1 MKKQRL
7 LSNLFVLLTFSASI
21 ASAQE
26 KQKKKY
32 EFAKE
37 RDFSQTYTVTGNDK
51 LKISNQFGTVD
62 IKTWNKNEVKVD
74 VHIATSS
81 NIKEANDDRFENI
94 DIKHSKEGNSI
105 FFETKM
111 ENTGNKNYKGDQNNT
126 IDIDYVVYMPSS
138 IALNVKNK
146 FGKTI
151 VPDLN
156 TEVKIDQQFG
166 ELVAGRLS
174 QNADV
179 EVKFSKAS
187 FESLNNADLSIE
199 FAKDPVVIKSA
210 TGKLDIRV
218 KHSKPGVTVYA
229 DQLTDLEA
237 DVEFSNF
244 GLVLSKNASADFR
257 IKTNFGSL
265 SNKTSFAINDEDEDR
280 DERKYGPT
288 FNHSYR
294 GTAGNGKLKVDV
306 DGKHSDIIVSN
317 EAPDFSTL
325 KQKKNKEVI

>member
-1 MKKQRL
+1 MQRL
-7 LSNLFVLLTFSASI
+7 LSSLFILLTFSVSI
-21 ASAQE
+21 ASAQDKE
-26 KQKKKY
+26 KKKY

-37 RDFSQTYTVTGNDK
+37 RDFTQTYTASSNDK

-81 NIKEANDDRFENI
+81 NIKEANDDRFESI
-94 DIKHSKEGNSI
+94 EIKHSKEGNNI
-105 FFETKM
+105 YFETEM
-111 ENTGNKNYKGDQNNT
+111 NNTGNKNYKGNQNNT
-126 IDIDYVVYMPSS
+126 IDIDYVVYIPAN

-146 FGKTI
+146 FGKTT
-151 VPDLN
+151 VPDLK
-156 TEVKIDQQFG
+156 TEVKIEQQFG

-174 QNADV
+174 QNADI

-187 FESLNNADLSIE
+187 FESLNNADLTIE
-199 FAKDPVVIKSA
+199 FAKDPVVIKNA
-210 TGKLDIRV
+210 TGKLDINV
-218 KHSKPGVTVYA
+218 KHSKPGITIYA

-244 GLVLSKNASADFR
+244 GLVLTKNASADFR

-265 SNKTSFAINDEDEDR
+265 TNKTSFAIKDENEDR

-288 FNHSYR
+288 FSHSYR
-294 GTAGNGKLKVDV
+294 GAAGNGKLKVDV
-306 DGKHSDIIVSN
+306 DSKHSDIIVSN
-317 EAPDFSTL
+317 EAPDFFSI
-325 KQKKNKEVI
+325 KPKKNKVVI